1 MIKRWKKFIG
11 KEVKI
16 DNLASRYDAKIAILK
31 EYVGLDYASVKL
43 DTGTLLMLKRERL
56 NWVKK

>member
-16 DNLASRYDAKIAILK
+16 DNLASKYDAKIAVLK
-31 EYVGLDYASVKL
+31 EYVGTDYASVKL
-43 DTGTLLMLKRERL
+43 NTGTLLMLKRERL
-56 NWVKK
+56 SLVKK